1 MTNIDKENLQ
11 EALKKA
17 LDLIESTIS
26 WVEARG
32 WTDEQDFI
40 SWEDSINKLSVK
52 DHKINFF
59 DYKNMD

>member
-11 EALKKA
+11 KALKKA
-17 LDLIESTIS
+17 LEVVESTVD

-32 WTDEQDFI
+32 WTNEQDFLN
-40 SWEDSINKLSVK
+40 WEDSLNKLSVK

-59 DYKNMD
+59 NYKNMD